1 MVKRILLISA
11 GAAVLFGCIVQAAG
25 CVSAAAGTHH
35 TDGNTLSSSWES
47 EKSPFEELSSADVQ
61 LNTENN
67 TPSGSEITSAVV
79 VVPPTTSKPSTKP
92 TTAAPS
98 TTVAPTTEH
107 NIVVENDE
115 SNVNSQDNTA
125 FSFSKV
131 VIDKPNYNYYNK
143 LTKDMGYKAIASKAE
158 LSAYCKEL
166 LNLSQGKKQVKYI
179 ITEKG
184 LFDDMAANMDEL
196 RKIVTENKNYV
207 NCDKR
212 DRYLCDELGIDYQNC
227 YSNGVATFMFKKIQ
241 DIENNAC
248 SNSVYAVYYYSYT
261 TKEQNEVV
269 NKKVAEAIK
278 SFTGTEYDKVLA
290 AQIYLRS
297 NVNYVES
304 KDYLQHTA
312 YGALVNKEA
321 VCEGYAKAYKLLMDA
336 MGIPCDVVINE
347 EHAWNVVCLEGKWYL
362 VDVTNDD
369 TSGNGMNFFLLGM
382 DALTVDEQLSAIY
395 GYSDKNNTDRRELA
409 EYGYLVNNK

>member
-1 MVKRILLISA
+1 MVKRILLITA

-47 EKSPFEELSSADVQ
+47 EKSPFEELSSADIQ

-67 TPSGSEITSAVV
+67 TISGEEITSAVV
-79 VVPPTTSKPSTKP
+79 VVPSTTPKPSTKP
-92 TTAAPS
+92 TTVAPT
-98 TTVAPTTEH
+98 TTVAPSTEQ
-107 NIVVENDE
+107 NIVVESDG

-166 LNLSQGKKQVKYI
+166 LNLSNGKKQVKYI

-196 RKIVTENKNYV
+196 RKNVTENKNYV
-207 NCDKR
+207 NCDNR

-241 DIENNAC
+241 DIENNVC

-261 TKEQNEVV
+261 DKEQNAAV
-269 NKKVAEAIK
+269 NKTVAEAIK
-278 SFTGTEYDKVLA
+278 LFTGTDYDKVLA

-297 NVNYVES
+297 NVNYVENGN
-304 KDYLQHTA
+304 YLQHTA

-347 EHAWNVVCLEGKWYL
+347 EHAWNVVCLEGNWYL

-369 TSGNGMNFFLLGM
+369 TNGNGMNYFLLGM
-382 DALTVDEQLSAIY
+382 DSLTVDEQMINIY
-395 GYSDKNNTDRRELA
+395 GYPDKNNTDRRELA